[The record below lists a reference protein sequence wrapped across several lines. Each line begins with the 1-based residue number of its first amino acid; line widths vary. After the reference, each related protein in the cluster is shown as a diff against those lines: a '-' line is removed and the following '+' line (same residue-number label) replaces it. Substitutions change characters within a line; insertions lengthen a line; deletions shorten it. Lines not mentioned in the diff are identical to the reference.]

1 MKKKSEKE
9 RRANSTK
16 IKARLPT
23 DQMLNPKDFNVRKTL
38 FEKLKT
44 SPIPKGELLDNI
56 SLFIDRRLLS
66 QFLFMN
72 EIYERIINLHGV
84 VMEFGVRYG
93 PKTALLTSL
102 RGIHE
107 PFNHNRKI
115 IGFDTFEGFIGGTEK
130 DIPTIIKKHDL
141 SVPSEYETILEEV
154 LTIHESMSP
163 ISHIKKFEIIKGNAS
178 VTIREYLGNHP
189 ETMISLAYF
198 DMDLYEPTKECL
210 QAILPHLTK
219 GAVVGFDQLN
229 DHRWP
234 GETIALKEVLELGK
248 FKICHSKYKAQG
260 AYLIYGE

>member
-1 MKKKSEKE
+1 MKKKYGKE
-9 RRANSTK
+9 RRAKSTK
-16 IKARLPT
+16 IKARLPK
-23 DQMLNPKDFNVRKTL
+23 DQMLNPKDFNVRKKL
-38 FEKLKT
+38 FEKLNT
-44 SPIPKGELLDNI
+44 SPIPTGELLDNI

-72 EIYERIINLHGV
+72 EIYKRIINLHGV

-115 IGFDTFEGFIGGTEK
+115 IGFDTFEGFIEGTEK
-130 DIPTIIKKHDL
+130 DIPTIVKKHDL
-141 SVPSEYETILEEV
+141 SVPSEYEAFLEEV
-154 LTIHESMSP
+154 LKIHESMSP
-163 ISHIKKFEIIKGNAS
+163 ISHIKKFELIKGNAS
-178 VTIREYLGNHP
+178 VTVREYLDNHP
-189 ETMISLAYF
+189 ETIISLAYF

-219 GAVVGFDQLN
+219 GAVVGFDELN
-229 DHRWP
+229 DPRWP
-234 GETIALKEVLELGK
+234 GETIALKEVLTLGK
-248 FKICHSKYKAQG
+248 FKIYHSKYKAQA